1 MDPRLRK
8 LRVAL
13 WILGLGTLIA
23 FAWHGWQG
31 WVLGR
36 GYPDNSYV
44 YVRQSHFTDWTGV
57 VQFSALP
64 TPYTHQFAFYFPA
77 TYLLFQPF
85 VWLDGGYRREVW
97 PDQSPSLVLY
107 LATMLI
113 GTVLLQRHALREIV
127 PGAIQRLLAAMV
139 LTAGSYAVVL
149 CFERAN
155 VELAMV
161 LLGGGALLC
170 CRHVRFGSAALLLS
184 VPIWLKLYP
193 ILLLALFLRRR
204 HMRYIVLP
212 AAGFVLVSLLAL
224 ATFSQPISDCLAMWQ
239 RNMTQYNFLYMIAD
253 RGLSGSA
260 SPWNA
265 LKIGFLTADHLGLI
279 NLHLVPLSNGD
290 HYSLFFLPLS
300 HAYNDL
306 FLVVMLGLVL
316 FATLIEREFFRRAI
330 LFLLFISICAQ
341 AGADYKLLWVHVAL
355 VVAILLPT
363 ARRLDLAAVVLMA
376 LVLVP
381 KKELYLAYLGRTDT
395 TYNDVSFGVVANPLL
410 ILAALALLVIDGWR
424 ARLPGWSW
432 QRAKSLAH
440 QVMDGT
446 PWRGRW
452 RRVEG

>member
-36 GYPDNSYV
+36 GYPDNTYGYV
-44 YVRQSHFTDWTGV
+44 PQSHFTDWTGV

-64 TPYTHQFAFYFPA
+64 TPYTHEFAFYFPA

-85 VWLDGGYRREVW
+85 VWLDGGFRREVW
-97 PDQSPSLVLY
+97 PDQSPSLVFY
-107 LATMLI
+107 LGTMLI
-113 GTVLLQRHALREIV
+113 GTVLLQRQALREV
-127 PGAIQRLLAAMV
+127 VSKPVQRLGAVLV
-139 LTAGSYAVVL
+139 LTAGSYAVV
-149 CFERAN
+149 FGFDRAN

-161 LLGGGALLC
+161 LFVGGALLY
-170 CRHVRFGSAALLLS
+170 CRQARFVPAALLLS

-204 HMRYIVLP
+204 HLRYLVLP
-212 AAGFVLVSLLAL
+212 AIGFILVSLLAL
-224 ATFSQPISDCLAMWQ
+224 ATFSDSIADCLALW
-239 RNMTQYNFLYMIAD
+239 RHNVAQYHFFYMIAD

-265 LKIGFLTADHLGLI
+265 LKIAFLTADHLGLV
-279 NLHLVPLSNGD
+279 NLRLIPLVNGD
-290 HYSLFFLPLS
+290 HYSRFFLPLS
-300 HAYNDL
+300 QVYNDL
-306 FLVVMLGLVL
+306 FLVLMLGLVL
-316 FATLIEREFFRRAI
+316 FATFVEREFFRRAI
-330 LFLLFISICAQ
+330 LFLLFISVCAQ

-381 KKELYLAYLGRTDT
+381 KKEFYLTYLGRTDT
-395 TYNDVSFGVVANPLL
+395 TYNDVSFGVVADPLL
-410 ILAALALLVIDGWR
+410 ILAALALLVMDGWR
-424 ARLPGWSW
+424 ERVPGWSW
-432 QRAKSLAH
+432 KRARGLAH
-440 QVMDGT
+440 QVMEGA
-446 PWRGRW
+446 PWRGR
-452 RRVEG
+452 VED